1 MSTFEQHPHIVRMYD
16 ELTELKGRY
25 AKLLSYYDNHRSQL
39 TEKQRDLMMSQ
50 RSIMEHYIGVLE
62 ARINYDIEYYIK

>member
-1 MSTFEQHPHIVRMYD
+1 MYD

-25 AKLLSYYDNHRSQL
+25 TKLLDYYDNHYSQL
-39 TEKQRDLMMSQ
+39 TVKQRDLMMAQ

-62 ARINYDIEYYIK
+62 ARINYDIEYYCK